1 MAGENGE
8 QHENGASQSDAHDG
22 NNDGTGDN
30 TDPEDEDNTATG
42 GNESTGR
49 TSPTTG
55 ANRNAGANASE
66 AGDHRDDHSELTDN
80 GSSHQGPRTRSK
92 RNQPAGGTSEPP
104 PQDSN
109 PSKRQ
114 RLQRSR
120 MGVHHIVLMVAKV
133 LMVFS
138 G

>member
-30 TDPEDEDNTATG
+30 TDPEDKDNTAAS

-49 TSPTTG
+49 MSPTTG

-66 AGDHRDDHSELTDN
+66 VGDHHDDHSDLTDN
-80 GSSHQGPRTRSK
+80 GNSHQGPRTRSK
-92 RNQPAGGTSEPP
+92 RNQPAGGTSELP

-109 PSKRQ
+109 PSKRR
-114 RLQRSR
+114 RLQRS
-120 MGVHHIVLMVAKV
+120 
-133 LMVFS
+133 
-138 G
+138 